1 MNCLGVPAILFWVI
15 DRDMRPAFKLAIGL
29 VLAGTLLIAAVMHF
43 GAQANVAEETSRSTV
58 SAEKP
63 VPVLASPAIEQEV
76 PIYRR
81 GLGFVEAFNKVSVT
95 SRVEGQ
101 LVAISFTE
109 GQEVAAGAVLAQLDS
124 RSFEAIL
131 RSKEAILR
139 GVRARE
145 SAAKVNL
152 ERMAELIQRN
162 VGTKQALENQQALLE
177 DLSAQVDGAEADV
190 QSAVLQLEYTTIRSP
205 IDGRVGLK
213 QIDAGN
219 LVRSGDPVVAI
230 VTQVQ
235 PISVVFSLPQEDLLA
250 VNSQM
255 SVGEPMIV
263 TATARDNKLDLGSG
277 TLSTIDNQVDA
288 KTGTFKL
295 KAVFDNKEKTL
306 WPGEFV
312 SVKLLVE
319 NARKAIVVPASAIQ
333 RGPEGAY
340 VYVLDAAQKAAMRSV
355 SVGLVQ
361 DGFAIVRSG
370 LTPGEQVV
378 VEGQFKLRPGGSVI
392 LKEGAKLPSALS
404 GASTQPR
411 G

>member
-1 MNCLGVPAILFWVI
+1 MNCQGVPAILFRVI

-43 GAQANVAEETSRSTV
+43 GAQANVAEGTSRSTV

-370 LTPGEQVV
+370 LAPGEQVV